1 MSAHRRKSAPFAPF
15 APWPTLTAL
24 LAAGCA
30 PGGGDGVGS
39 PEPIADEAAFGE
51 APAAGPTPA
60 AGRASVR
67 DGAVLLSDGSEARPG
82 EVVVSLDPGALAP
95 FDPRTSGLG
104 AEPLA
109 RADRVSAAL
118 YAIDGYETVEVA
130 AARLSL
136 LPGVR
141 FAEPNRIRRASDL
154 PSGSDPY
161 REFQWNLDAVG
172 VDAAWERGSG
182 EGAVVAVL
190 DTGLS
195 LEGADS
201 PVHIAAGVDVV
212 NGDAD
217 PADDN
222 GHGTHVSGTIAQATG
237 NGVGCAGVAP
247 GAAVMP
253 VKVLAADGSGTT
265 FDLVL
270 GIAWAVEHGADVIN
284 LSLGGFSPS
293 PLETEAVQAARE
305 SGVVV
310 VAASGN
316 DATPHVAYP
325 AGYPGVIAV
334 GAFTFG
340 NLRADYSN
348 WGRDLD
354 LLAPGGD
361 LEIDRDQDGLVDGI
375 LQEAFGPTWGY
386 YLKQGTSMAAP
397 HVAAAAAIL
406 KGMGAQDPGE
416 VEALLRLGARDLW
429 DEGFDR
435 MTGYG
440 RLDIPRSIDLALTEP
455 PPPPLYMGKVDVR
468 RLGNRVIARFAT
480 SEPALPAVRF
490 VTSGD
495 EVAGSTWATEHEI
508 AFTAPVPGPVVFQVV
523 AVSESGLEAIS
534 HVLAAV
540 PGEPA
545 RE

>member
-1 MSAHRRKSAPFAPF
+1 MSAHPRKPAPFSPF
-15 APWPTLTAL
+15 ATSATLTAL

-30 PGGGDGVGS
+30 PGGGDATGS
-39 PEPIADEAAFGE
+39 PEPVAEEAAFGGTS
-51 APAAGPTPA
+51 AGPSLA
-60 AGRASVR
+60 VGRATVR
-67 DGAVLLSDGSEARPG
+67 DGAMLLADGSEARPG
-82 EVVVSLDPGALAP
+82 EVVVALDPEAHVP
-95 FDPRTSGLG
+95 FDPRVAGLR

-109 RADRVSAAL
+109 RTDRGSAAL
-118 YAIDGYETVEVA
+118 YAVDGDEPVEVA
-130 AARLSL
+130 AERLSR
-136 LPGVR
+136 LPGVL
-141 FAEPNRIRRASDL
+141 FAEPNRIRRASAL

-172 VDAAWERGSG
+172 VDAAWEHGSG
-182 EGAVVAVL
+182 EGVVVAVL

-201 PVHIAAGVDVV
+201 PAHIAAGVDVV

-217 PADDN
+217 PTDDN
-222 GHGTHVSGTIAQATG
+222 GHGTHVTGTIAQATG

-247 GAAVMP
+247 GATVMP

-270 GIAWAVEHGADVIN
+270 GIAWAVENGADVIN
-284 LSLGGFSPS
+284 MSLGGFSPS
-293 PLETEAVQAARE
+293 PLETQAVQAARE
-305 SGVVV
+305 AGVVV

-361 LEIDRDQDGLVDGI
+361 LEMDRDQDGLVDGI

-406 KGMGAQDPGE
+406 KGMGVEDPAE

-429 DEGFDR
+429 NDGFDP

-440 RLDIPRSIDLALTEP
+440 RLDIPRSIDLALAEP
-455 PPPPLYMGKVDVR
+455 SPPPLYMGKVEVR
-468 RLGNRVIARFAT
+468 RLGDRVIARFAT

-495 EVAGSTWATEHEI
+495 ELPGSTWATEHEF
-508 AFTAPVPGPVVFQVV
+508 AFTAPVRGPVAFQVV
-523 AVSESGLEAIS
+523 AVSEAGLEAIS
-534 HVLAAV
+534 NVLAAV
-540 PGEPA
+540 PGASDE
-545 RE
+545 E